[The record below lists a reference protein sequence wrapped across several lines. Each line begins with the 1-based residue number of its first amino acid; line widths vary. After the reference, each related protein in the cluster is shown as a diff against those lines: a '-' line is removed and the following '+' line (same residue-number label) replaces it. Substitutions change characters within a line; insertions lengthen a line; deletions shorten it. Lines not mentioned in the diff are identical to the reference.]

1 MLSLLKQFNFLL
13 ERRAKRQAVLL
24 CGIMLLGAVF
34 EGLGVGLVFP
44 FIAIV
49 TDPTIIET
57 NGTLSRIFLASG
69 LETQRQFVM
78 AATVVLL
85 VLFIVKN
92 LYIAF
97 QQYAQ
102 FAFSYR
108 SQVNLSSRLLKHYL
122 RSPYAFH
129 LRRNSAELLRNVNS
143 EALWIFHQVMVPL
156 LGVLSESFVVLLIAL
171 VLMWVAPLA
180 TLWAFLL
187 LGGAS
192 GLFYWMIRS
201 RARDYGKAQQTHMGQ
216 MIQWVN
222 QGLGSI
228 KDTKVKGKE
237 DYFIDQYTQSSEA
250 YAQANIYLKTVSA
263 LPRLTIE
270 VFGVGAILVTSFAMV
285 AQGRDM
291 MTLLPYLGLFAMA
304 AFRMMPSINRILTSL
319 TGMRFF
325 EASVDAV
332 YTDMATASPASQ
344 PLPSHTTGVEEGR
357 SPSPVGSVD
366 GAIEVDHVTFS
377 YADRKD
383 NALDNVALRIER
395 GSAIGFAGTSGS
407 GKSTLIDIILG
418 LLEPQSGR
426 MLVDGMAIQTNL
438 AGWQHTIGYI
448 PQSTYLLDDTIR
460 RNVAFG
466 LVDSEIDD
474 EHVWEALRAARL
486 EEFVRSLDEGL
497 EVTVG
502 ENGVRVSGGQ
512 KQRLGI
518 ARALYTDP
526 AVLVLDEATSA
537 LDAEIEREIINEVF
551 ELKGDKTLLIVAHRL
566 ATLSGCDTIFL
577 IKEGKIAGS
586 GTFEQLNATDPY
598 FQSLLHDSLHTVQG

>member
-1 MLSLLKQFNFLL
+1 
-13 ERRAKRQAVLL
+13 
-24 CGIMLLGAVF
+24 MLLGAVL
-34 EGLGVGLVFP
+34 EGLGVGLIFP

-49 TDPTIIET
+49 SDPGMVET
-57 NGTLSRIFLASG
+57 NATVGRIFLATG
-69 LETQRQFVM
+69 LETPREFVIS
-78 AATVVLL
+78 ASLVLL
-85 VLFIVKN
+85 LLFVVKN

-102 FAFSYR
+102 FAFAYR
-108 SQVNLSSRLLKHYL
+108 SQVRLSRRLLSHYL
-122 RSPYAFH
+122 RSPYMFH

-143 EALWIFHQVMVPL
+143 EVLWVFNHVMVPL
-156 LGVLSESFVVLLIAL
+156 LGVASESLVVLFVAL
-171 VLMWVAPLA
+171 VLVWMAPLA
-180 TLWAFLL
+180 TLSVFLV

-192 GLFYWMIRS
+192 GLFYWVIRS
-201 RARDYGKAQQTHMGQ
+201 KARDYGKAQQRYMGQ

-228 KDTKVKGKE
+228 KDTQVKGKE

-270 VFGVGAILVTSFAMV
+270 VIGVGAILLTSAIMV
-285 AQGRDM
+285 AQGQDL
-291 MTLLPYLGLFAMA
+291 MTVLPYLGVFAMA
-304 AFRMMPSINRILTSL
+304 ALRMMPSVNRIITNL

-325 EASVDAV
+325 SASVDAV
-332 YTDMATASPASQ
+332 YDDLVAAPLAPHT
-344 PLPSHTTGVEEGR
+344 LPSRTTGAGEHRRAAPAGD
-357 SPSPVGSVD
+357 SS
-366 GAIEVDHVTFS
+366 GAIEVDHVTFN
-377 YADRKD
+377 YAERNDA
-383 NALDNVALRIER
+383 ALDDVTLRIER

-418 LLEPQSGR
+418 LLQPQSGGI
-426 MLVDGMAIQTNL
+426 LVGGVAIEADL
-438 AGWQHTIGYI
+438 AGWQRSIGYI

-474 EHVWEALRAARL
+474 ARVWESLRAARL
-486 EEFVRSLDEGL
+486 DEFVAGLGEGL
-497 EVTVG
+497 DVTVG

-526 AVLVLDEATSA
+526 DVLVLDEATSA
-537 LDAEIEREIINEVF
+537 LDAEIERELTKEVI
-551 ELKGDKTLLIVAHRL
+551 EMKGDKTLLIVAHRL

-577 IKEGKIAGS
+577 VKEGRISSS
-586 GTFEQLNATDPY
+586 GTYERLGATDPY
-598 FQSLLHDSLHTVQG
+598 FQSLLHDSLQRVPG